1 MCISTQEVRK
11 MEKQED
17 KELQKWIE
25 LYENLS
31 QPGRQIVLA
40 NANVLAASEQMRKEQ
55 EVVA

>member
-1 MCISTQEVRK
+1 